1 MGGAD
6 ASWVRVETKTGRF
19 TFGSGE
25 KGTAGMKSRPWTSW
39 RHGLLSSGAVA
50 LTAYALVRGSAAEA
64 QNVAPP
70 SPRPPEGER
79 VVPQP
84 PDAELL
90 SILSEVELAP
100 LENTVRTLVSF
111 GTRHTLSSQTDPV
124 RGIGAATN
132 WAYGELERIAA
143 SSGGKMTVERST
155 FLQPPVARVPVETS
169 LTNVIAT
176 LRGSTSPERY
186 IVVSGHIDSRISD
199 VMNPDG
205 EQPGANDDASGVAV
219 VLELARVL
227 ARREPEASIVFS
239 IVTGEEQGLLGSANQ
254 AAGYRAAGR
263 DVQAAFSNDIV
274 GSSTADNGAR
284 EPHVVRL
291 FTEGVPT
298 AETAA
303 QTSIRQ
309 SVGGESDGVSRQLGR
324 FVKSVA
330 ENEATDMSIW
340 LIFRRDRYLRGSDH
354 ISWLR
359 EGYPGARFTE
369 PNEDFA
375 HEHQDVRVE
384 GGLQYGDLPEFV
396 DFEYVQRV
404 TKVNVATVWSLAVAP
419 NTPKN
424 VRLLTEQLTNTTDIA
439 WDRGS
444 EADLAG
450 YEVVWRE
457 TTEADW
463 THSIPVGD
471 VTSASFPNAPKDN
484 FEFGVRAVDE
494 DGHRSPVAYPV
505 PG

>member
-1 MGGAD
+1 ME
-6 ASWVRVETKTGRF
+6 SKPE
-19 TFGSGE
+19 
-25 KGTAGMKSRPWTSW
+25 TSW
-39 RHGLLSSGAVA
+39 RRWSLAVGVLA
-50 LTAYALVRGSAAEA
+50 LAAYALARGSAAEA
-64 QNVAPP
+64 QDEEIR
-70 SPRPPEGER
+70 SPRPPTGEAVR
-79 VVPQP
+79 PQL
-84 PDAELL
+84 PDAELEE
-90 SILSEVELAP
+90 ILSEIELAP
-100 LENTVRTLVSF
+100 LDRTVRTLVSF

-132 WAYGELERIAA
+132 WVYSELERAAAA
-143 SSGGKMTVERST
+143 SNGRMTVERST
-155 FLQPPVARVPVETS
+155 FLQPVVDRVPVATN

-176 LRGSTSPERY
+176 LRGSTSPDRF
-186 IVVSGHIDSRISD
+186 IVVSAHIDSRITD
-199 VMNPDG
+199 VLNPDG
-205 EQPGANDDASGVAV
+205 DQPGADDDGSGVAV
-219 VLELARVL
+219 VLEVARVL
-227 ARREPEASIVFS
+227 AQREPEATIVFS

-254 AAGYRAAGR
+254 AAAYRAAGA

-284 EPHVVRL
+284 EPHQLRL

-298 AETAA
+298 AETAQ
-303 QTSIRQ
+303 QTTIRQ
-309 SVGGESDGVSRQLGR
+309 SIGGESDGISRQLGR

-330 ENEATDMSIW
+330 ENPATDMSIW

-359 EGYPGARFTE
+359 QGYPAARFTE
-369 PNEDFA
+369 PNENFA

-384 GGLQYGDLPEFV
+384 GGVKFGDLPEFL
-396 DFEYVQRV
+396 DYEYMQRV
-404 TKVNVATVWSLAVAP
+404 AKVNAATLWSLAVGP

-424 VRLLTEQLTNTTDIA
+424 VRMLTAQLTNATELA

-444 EADLAG
+444 EPDLAG
-450 YEVVWRE
+450 YEVVWRD
-457 TTEADW
+457 TTESDW
-463 THSIPVGD
+463 TNSIPVGD

>member
-1 MGGAD
+1 ME
-6 ASWVRVETKTGRF
+6 SKPR
-19 TFGSGE
+19 
-25 KGTAGMKSRPWTSW
+25 TSW
-39 RHGLLSSGAVA
+39 GRWLLSSGVLA
-50 LTAYALVRGSAAEA
+50 LGGYALARNSAAEA
-64 QNVAPP
+64 QDTGAAP
-70 SPRPPEGER
+70 PRPPAGEAVR
-79 VVPQP
+79 PQP
-84 PDAELL
+84 PDAELEQ
-90 SILSEVELAP
+90 ILTEIELAP
-100 LENTVRTLVSF
+100 IESTVRTLVSF

-132 WAYGELERIAA
+132 WAYSELERAAA
-143 SSGGKMTVERST
+143 SSGGRMTVERST
-155 FLQPPVARVPVETS
+155 FLQAPVDRVPVATN

-176 LRGSTSPERY
+176 LRGSTSPDRF
-186 IVVSGHIDSRISD
+186 IVVSAHIDSRVTDIL
-199 VMNPDG
+199 NPDG
-205 EQPGANDDASGVAV
+205 DQPAADDDASGVAV

-227 ARREPEASIVFS
+227 ARHAPEATIVFS
-239 IVTGEEQGLLGSANQ
+239 IVPGEEQGLLGSANE
-254 AAGYRAAGR
+254 AAAFRAAGA

-284 EPHVVRL
+284 EPHTLRL

-298 AETAA
+298 AETAT

-330 ENEATDMSIW
+330 ENPATDMSIW

-359 EGYPGARFTE
+359 QGYPAARFTE
-369 PNEDFA
+369 PNENFA

-384 GGLQYGDLPEFV
+384 DGVQFGDLPEFV
-396 DFEYVQRV
+396 DFEYAQRV
-404 TKVNVATVWSLAVAP
+404 AKVNAAALWSLAAAP

-424 VRLLTEQLTNTTDIA
+424 VRLLTANLTNASDLA

-444 EADLAG
+444 EPDLAG

-457 TTEADW
+457 TTESDW
-463 THSIPVGD
+463 THSIAVGN

-484 FEFGVRAVDE
+484 FEFGVRAVDK

>member
-1 MGGAD
+1 
-6 ASWVRVETKTGRF
+6 
-19 TFGSGE
+19 
-25 KGTAGMKSRPWTSW
+25 
-39 RHGLLSSGAVA
+39 LA
-50 LTAYALVRGSAAEA
+50 LAAYALTRGSAAEA
-64 QNVAPP
+64 QDGVGER
-70 SPRPPEGER
+70 PRPPAGEKVR
-79 VVPQP
+79 PQP
-84 PDAELL
+84 PDAELVQ
-90 SILSEVELAP
+90 ILSEIELAP
-100 LENTVRTLVSF
+100 IENTVRTLVSF

-132 WAYGELERIAA
+132 WVYSELERFAA
-143 SSGGKMTVERST
+143 SSGGRLTVERST
-155 FLQPPVARVPVETS
+155 FLQEPVARVPVATN

-176 LRGSTSPERY
+176 LRGSTSPERS
-186 IVVSGHIDSRISD
+186 IVVSAHIDSRITD

-205 EQPGANDDASGVAV
+205 EQPGADDDASGVAV

-227 ARREPEASIVFS
+227 ARHEPEATLVFS

-254 AAGYRAAGR
+254 AATFRAAGA

-284 EPHVVRL
+284 EPHTLRL

-298 AETAA
+298 SETAA
-303 QTSIRQ
+303 QTTTRQ
-309 SVGGESDGVSRQLGR
+309 SIGGESDGPSRQLGR

-330 ENEATDMSIW
+330 ENAATDMSIW

-359 EGYPGARFTE
+359 EGYPAARFTE
-369 PNEDFA
+369 PNENFA

-384 GGLQYGDLPEFV
+384 DGVTFGDLPEFV
-396 DFEYVQRV
+396 DFEYAQRV
-404 TKVNVATVWSLAVAP
+404 AKVNAATLWSLAAGP

-424 VRLLTEQLTNTTDIA
+424 VRMLTQQLTNTTELA

-444 EADLAG
+444 EPDLAG
-450 YEVVWRE
+450 YEVVWRD
-457 TTEADW
+457 TTESDW

-471 VTSASFPNAPKDN
+471 VTAASFPNAPKDN
-484 FEFGVRAVDE
+484 FEFGVRAVDK